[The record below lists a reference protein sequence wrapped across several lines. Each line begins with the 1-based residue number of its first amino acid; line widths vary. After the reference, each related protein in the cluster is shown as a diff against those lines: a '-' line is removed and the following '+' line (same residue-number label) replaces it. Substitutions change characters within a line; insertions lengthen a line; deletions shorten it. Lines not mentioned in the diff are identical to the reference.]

1 MVSLDDRVSV
11 PSHVLVR
18 FLDKESVLLN
28 IETERYF
35 GLDETGTRMWQLVTA
50 APKLEV
56 AYQQLLDEYDVEPE
70 LLRENLTDLVSRL
83 VENGLLQ
90 VSSSNVGTSSTL
102 LFAGFGSPRNFLARG
117 NTLAG
122 DFVKSKNVRFSSYA
136 RIPSPLSRA
145 SSSGTARRPDGPP
158 ARLRADATHRTHGQR
173 GRPPRLAWFHLFGK
187 IAGALVAAQTP
198 RHRVRTPHRC
208 AQIRW
213 QV

>member
-1 MVSLDDRVSV
+1 MCGTSDGRTPLMVSLDDRVSV

-50 APKLEV
+50 APKIEV

-90 VSSSNVGTSSTL
+90 VSSSNVGTSST
-102 LFAGFGSPRNFLARG
+102 
-117 NTLAG
+117 
-122 DFVKSKNVRFSSYA
+122 V
-136 RIPSPLSRA
+136 
-145 SSSGTARRPDGPP
+145 
-158 ARLRADATHRTHGQR
+158 
-173 GRPPRLAWFHLFGK
+173 
-187 IAGALVAAQTP
+187 
-198 RHRVRTPHRC
+198 
-208 AQIRW
+208 
-213 QV
+213 